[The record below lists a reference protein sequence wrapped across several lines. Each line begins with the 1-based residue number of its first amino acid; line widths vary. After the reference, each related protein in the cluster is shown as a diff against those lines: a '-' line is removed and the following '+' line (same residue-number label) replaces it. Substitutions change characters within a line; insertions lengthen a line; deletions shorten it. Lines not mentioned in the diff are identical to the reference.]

1 MADGDPI
8 QGLRVSNNFSDAQD
22 TVEIL
27 KNLNLEFDDLDR
39 IRNIS
44 PTGGGGVSKTD
55 LRTISGLDIDLEKE
69 AIGIFNET
77 QSYQNILST
86 LNEGRR
92 AIAGNIN
99 ASSSVIAPSFKFK
112 KINYE
117 PTVSFETVDFS
128 TSRSSAWSTFT
139 NPTTAEDYVYYG
151 GDVILSGITSTIEL
165 TSLEFTETPKAK
177 RFESQIPTH
186 KIRVSIDNEPY
197 DLYAMKNIPL
207 QFKAFFRSASNLRI
221 DYNILNSLRPSWIVR
236 NNSGQEFVYQNR
248 TTTSGSPRQSIIS
261 FFDSQSQERTI
272 EFYYPIDRIVRIF
285 LDSTRLFQIPNA
297 TLPVLTTF
305 SAVDGDL
312 IEMPEV
318 NRLFPIITSLNLSRN
333 DLTRSNDIALR
344 TFSPQVVA
352 RLQTPTNT
360 LQTLI
365 LDGVYANNCTADLSV
380 LTNLRTFQATST
392 RTNSRRMTGTSPAV
406 GPGIITY
413 SIQGNNFT
421 RLHSSVIQ
429 STSLQNLNIRANA
442 ISGVIDNN
450 GIISN
455 VIDTSGTNLQNIVEF
470 VSGGNTHPIVDM
482 SGKPN
487 LRVYRSDY
495 QNHPTNSIAT
505 NIFNNCTSLEEIYI
519 NNSNASGAIPN
530 FGSNNS
536 LRIFHAWGTTLSD
549 ASLTNSISDE
559 TFGSIESEC
568 RKKLVE
574 FNLQSGNLR
583 GPIHPDAFIN
593 MSALRNLVVRSYGRG
608 ITGPYPTSLDTC
620 FNLRS
625 INLDQNQMSG
635 QIPNFAGNGQMNSI
649 VMSFN
654 AFSGEVPVLNMPN
667 LTNLIVNNN
676 LLTKF
681 LGLTCP
687 RLSQLN
693 ASFNSLTDMPQL
705 TSTPRIQTLL
715 LNNNAGMRYF
725 AGELESVTIIRRIE
739 MANCGFTTGT
749 IDQILNDLNENY
761 NRNPRRNVFVNLSGN
776 SAPSAST
783 EITTI
788 IARLRREGW
797 TIGL

>member
-1 MADGDPI
+1 MASGGDPI
-8 QGLRVSNNFSDAQD
+8 QGLRVSNKFSDAQD

-27 KNLNLEFDDLDR
+27 KNLNLEFDDLER

-69 AIGIFNET
+69 AIAVFNET
-77 QSYQNILST
+77 QTYQNVLSN
-86 LNEGRR
+86 LNDGRR
-92 AIAGNIN
+92 AIAGNLD

-112 KINYE
+112 TINYSSNNAIE
-117 PTVSFETVDFS
+117 SVDFS

-139 NPTTAEDYVYYG
+139 NPTTLDEYVYYG
-151 GDVILSGITSTIEL
+151 GDVILTGNTSTIEL
-165 TSLEFTETPKAK
+165 SSLEFTETPKAK

-186 KIRVSIDNEPY
+186 KIRVTIDNEPY

-207 QFKAFFRSASNLRI
+207 QFKGFFRSAANLRI
-221 DYNILNSLRPSWIVR
+221 DYNILSGLRPSWIVR
-236 NNSGQEFVYQNR
+236 NNNGQEFVYQNR
-248 TTTSGSPRQSIIS
+248 TTASGSPRQSIIS
-261 FFDSQSQERTI
+261 FFDSQSQERTL

-297 TLPVLTTF
+297 TLPALTQF
-305 SAVDGDL
+305 SAADGDL
-312 IEMPEV
+312 VEMPEV
-318 NRLFPIITSLNLSRN
+318 NRLFPIITNLNLSRN
-333 DLTRSNDIALR
+333 DLTRSNDPALR

-365 LDGVYANNCTADLSV
+365 LDGVYSNNCTADLSV
-380 LTNLRTFQATST
+380 LTNLKTFQAVSV

-406 GPGIITY
+406 GAGITTY
-413 SIQGNNFT
+413 NIHGNNFT
-421 RLHSSVIQ
+421 TVHPSVIQ
-429 STSLQNLNIRANA
+429 STSIQTLNIRANA
-442 ISGVIDNN
+442 ITGA
-450 GIISN
+450 
-455 VIDTSGTNLQNIVEF
+455 IDTSGTNLQNIVEF
-470 VSGGNTHPIVDM
+470 YSGGNNHPIVDM
-482 SGKPN
+482 SGKTS
-487 LRVYRSDY
+487 LKVYRSDY
-495 QNHPTNSIAT
+495 QTHQTNSVAT

-519 NNSNASGAIPN
+519 QNSNASGALPN

-536 LRIFHAWGTTLSD
+536 LRIFNAWATSISD
-549 ASLTNSISDE
+549 ASLTHSISDT
-559 TFGSIESEC
+559 TFGSPESEC

-625 INLDQNQMSG
+625 INLDQNQMTG
-635 QIPNFAGNGQMNSI
+635 QIPNFAGNSQINSI
-649 VMSFN
+649 VLSFN
-654 AFSGEVPVLNMPN
+654 AFSGEVPVLNLPN
-667 LTNLIVNNN
+667 LTSLIVNNN
-676 LLTKF
+676 QLTKF
-681 LGLTCP
+681 LGLTCQN
-687 RLSQLN
+687 LTQLN
-693 ASFNSLTDMPQL
+693 ASFNLLSEMPRL
-705 TSTPRIQTLL
+705 SSATRIQTLL
-715 LNNNAGMRYF
+715 LNNNSGMKYIT
-725 AGELESVTIIRRIE
+725 GELAIATSLRRVE
-739 MANCGFTTGT
+739 MANCGFTTGK
-749 IDQILNDLNENY
+749 IDQILKDLNENY
-761 NRNPRRNVFVNLSGN
+761 NNNPRRNVFVNLGGN